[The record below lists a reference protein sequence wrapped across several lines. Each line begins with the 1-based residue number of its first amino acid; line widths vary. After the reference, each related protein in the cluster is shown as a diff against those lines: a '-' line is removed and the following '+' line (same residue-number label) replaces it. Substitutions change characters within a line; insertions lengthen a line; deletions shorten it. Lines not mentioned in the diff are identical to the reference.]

1 MNVVGLMKHMFETS
15 MYQFQE
21 CCWFQGRQWEA
32 KEVSDIK
39 GVVVHRAWYL
49 GVSAMQKCYHNYG
62 CLHRIVRA
70 LNIELQANPKL
81 LHISC
86 ETNLQD
92 LNMLAFS
99 IVP

>member
-1 MNVVGLMKHMFETS
+1 MFETS
-15 MYQFQE
+15 IHQFQE

-49 GVSAMQKCYHNYG
+49 GDEKMRCP
-62 CLHRIVRA
+62 HRIMRA
-70 LNIELQANPKL
+70 LTLELQANPKL

-86 ETNLQD
+86 EANLQD
-92 LNMLAFS
+92 LNMLAFF